1 MQDHILITKNLS
13 KSYKHNPVLKSIDLE
28 IDRGQVYGL
37 IGKNGAGK
45 TTLIRI
51 ITRLMNP
58 SGGIVQLNSNTNY
71 IGYMPQSCRF
81 DDNSTVQDT
90 IKFFARLK
98 KVNYNDGL
106 NISNKIDLNVSQKV
120 RYLSPGQQKKLQI
133 IIAMIG
139 NPDFY
144 ILDEPT
150 AGLDPSA
157 THEMLNI
164 IQSIHSKGK
173 TILISSHILQD
184 MDNICTDIGI
194 LKNGKLSH
202 NHSFGKVFEIQTG
215 GITEK
220 IRDELSKKYDFE
232 YFNNIISL
240 KNITHEIVPS
250 VITNLVSYGVDI
262 YGASSKKLETLALEE
277 MEGDV

>member
-106 NISNKIDLNVSQKV
+106 NI
-120 RYLSPGQQKKLQI
+120 
-133 IIAMIG
+133 
-139 NPDFY
+139 
-144 ILDEPT
+144 
-150 AGLDPSA
+150 
-157 THEMLNI
+157 
-164 IQSIHSKGK
+164 
-173 TILISSHILQD
+173 
-184 MDNICTDIGI
+184 
-194 LKNGKLSH
+194 
-202 NHSFGKVFEIQTG
+202 
-215 GITEK
+215 
-220 IRDELSKKYDFE
+220 
-232 YFNNIISL
+232 
-240 KNITHEIVPS
+240 
-250 VITNLVSYGVDI
+250 
-262 YGASSKKLETLALEE
+262 
-277 MEGDV
+277 